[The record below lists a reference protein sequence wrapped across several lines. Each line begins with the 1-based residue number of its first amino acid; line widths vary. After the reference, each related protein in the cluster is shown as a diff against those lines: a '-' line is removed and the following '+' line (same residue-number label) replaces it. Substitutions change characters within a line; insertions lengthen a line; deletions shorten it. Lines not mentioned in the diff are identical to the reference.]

1 MNESAVILKEVSV
14 PGCVACA
21 QFDKIWAEMQKEFPG
36 VQHEKIDATT
46 PEGQKMVVDYG
57 IFSAPGILI
66 NGELFSTGGVNRNQ
80 LSTKLRELLGK

>member
-1 MNESAVILKEVSV
+1 MSELTVILKELSI

-21 QFDKIWAEMQKEFPG
+21 QFDKVWVEMQKEFPQ
-36 VQHEKIDATT
+36 VQYEKIDATSA
-46 PEGQKMVVDYG
+46 EGQKMVVDYG